1 MAVSGIGAAAG
12 PAAAS
17 TSQVLDRGT
26 NQLGKDQFLTLL
38 IAQLQH
44 QDPLNPVNES
54 DFTAQLAQLS
64 QVDSMQQLTANI
76 KELLLVQGLG
86 QGANLIGK
94 SVQFTPAG
102 SNTVQTGI
110 VGAVTVANGQVQLQV
125 GANTVPLNQVK
136 GIVGSGS

>member
-1 MAVSGIGAAAG
+1 MAVSGISAAAS

-26 NQLGKDQFLTLL
+26 NQLGKDQFLKLL

-64 QVDSMQQLTANI
+64 QVDSMQQLNANF

-94 SVQFTPAG
+94 SVQFTPDG
-102 SNTVQTGI
+102 STTVQTGV
-110 VGAVTVANGQVQLQV
+110 VGAVTVSNGLVQLQV
-125 GANTVPLNQVK
+125 GSNTVPLSQVR
-136 GIVGSGS
+136 GIVGSGG